1 MSPLARALLLSITL
15 VGVFLVAAFSL
26 QAWWLRQEAAARTDA
41 NERLGRALEAA
52 LSLAPR
58 APEKWDEAYQRD
70 LGALVLADVQLQRAA
85 TDLPTPSPT
94 SAERLAVAKPL
105 PGHADWTVVAI
116 GHAPALERLRRSHQR
131 LFVTTIFLALLLG
144 AAPLVL
150 SLIGARPTP
159 DRDTRAPWRRDAAG
173 LEQFARLTVERGAAL
188 EREHDAR
195 RRVEQDLQVSRTM
208 LDRSLEERI
217 KLGRE
222 LHDNMSQTLYAVSL
236 ALESVRKKMTAAPAI
251 EERLDQCVVEL
262 RRLNQEVRAYI
273 RELEPENLRR
283 ESFPT
288 ALASTLKG
296 IVPDHVAVE
305 QRFDPAALELIP
317 AEHASEL
324 VNIVREAVSNSVR
337 HGRAQRITVRAAH
350 DAGALALA
358 IADDGAGFALSQTS
372 SGGHGLAN
380 MRARAAAI
388 GGTLHVDS
396 APGKGTR
403 VLLTLPLASPPS
415 A

>member
-1 MSPLARALLLSITL
+1 MSPLTRALLLSIAL

-26 QAWWLRQEAAARTDA
+26 QAWWLRQEAGARSEAT
-41 NERLGRALEAA
+41 ERLGRSLHAA
-52 LSLAPR
+52 LRLAPR
-58 APEKWDEAYQRD
+58 SAEKWDESYRRGLSTLLQ
-70 LGALVLADVQLQRAA
+70 ADVQLQRAPAALPASSDVLFA
-85 TDLPTPSPT
+85 TVGLPDQP
-94 SAERLAVAKPL
+94 
-105 PGHADWTVVAI
+105 DWTVTAT
-116 GHAPALERLRRSHQR
+116 GNPPALDRLRRSHQR

-144 AAPLVL
+144 SVPLAFSL
-150 SLIGARPTP
+150 SGPRPAN
-159 DRDTRAPWRRDAAG
+159 DRDTRVPWRRDAAG

-188 EREHDAR
+188 ELEHDAR
-195 RRVEQDLQVSRTM
+195 RRAEENLEVSRTL

-251 EERLDQCVVEL
+251 EQRLDQCMTEL
-262 RRLNQEVRAYI
+262 RRLNQEVRAHI
-273 RELEPENLRR
+273 RELEPENVRR
-283 ESFPT
+283 ESFPA
-288 ALASTLKG
+288 ALAATLKG
-296 IVPDHVAVE
+296 LVPDHVVVE
-305 QRFDPAALELIP
+305 QRLDPTALELVP
-317 AEHASEL
+317 PEHASEL

-337 HGRAQRITVRAAH
+337 HGRARRITLRAAH

-358 IADDGAGFALSQTS
+358 IADDGAGFAVAQAG

-388 GGTLHVDS
+388 GGTLEVES

-403 VLLTLPLASPPS
+403 VLLTLPVPS
-415 A
+415 AT

>member
-26 QAWWLRQEAAARTDA
+26 QAWWLRQEAAARSDA
-41 NERLGRALEAA
+41 SERLGRTLEAA
-52 LSLAPR
+52 LRLAPR
-58 APEKWDEAYQRD
+58 APEKWDEAYRRE
-70 LGALVLADVQLQRAA
+70 LTGLVQADVQLQRTAGDA
-85 TDLPTPSPT
+85 PANGDGVW
-94 SAERLAVAKPL
+94 VAKPL
-105 PGHADWTVVAI
+105 PGQPDWTVTAA
-116 GHAPALERLRRSHQR
+116 GSSPALERLRRSHQR

-150 SLIGARPTP
+150 SLGASRPSVE
-159 DRDTRAPWRRDAAG
+159 RDTRAPWRRDAAD

-195 RRVEQDLQVSRTM
+195 RRAEQDLQVSRTL

-288 ALASTLKG
+288 ALASMLKG

-305 QRFDPAALELIP
+305 QRFDPAALERIP

-337 HGRAQRITVRAAH
+337 HGRAQRITLRAAH

-358 IADDGAGFALSQTS
+358 IADDGAGFALSQTGT
-372 SGGHGLAN
+372 GGHGLAN

-396 APGKGTR
+396 TPGKGTR
-403 VLLTLPLASPPS
+403 VLLTLPIATSS
-415 A
+415 FA

>member
-26 QAWWLRQEAAARTDA
+26 QAWWLRQEAAARSEATD
-41 NERLGRALEAA
+41 RLGRTLAAA
-52 LSLAPR
+52 LRLAPR
-58 APEKWDEAYQRD
+58 PPEKWDEAYRREIA
-70 LGALVLADVQLQRAA
+70 ALVQADVQLQRISAA
-85 TDLPTPSPT
+85 ASTPPNS
-94 SAERLAVAKPL
+94 VF
-105 PGHADWTVVAI
+105 VAI
-116 GHAPALERLRRSHQR
+116 PLARDPDLVLTATANSPGLERLRRAHQR

-144 AAPLVL
+144 AVPLVF
-150 SLIGARPTP
+150 SFSGSRPAP
-159 DRDTRAPWRRDAAG
+159 ERDTRAPWRRDAAG

-195 RRVEQDLQVSRTM
+195 RRAEEDLQVSRTL

-222 LHDNMSQTLYAVSL
+222 LHDNMSQTLYAVCL

-273 RELEPENLRR
+273 RELEPVNLRR

-296 IVPDHVAVE
+296 IVPEHVSVE
-305 QRFDPAALELIP
+305 QRFDPAALELIS

-324 VNIVREAVSNSVR
+324 VNIVREAVSNSIR
-337 HGRAQRITVRAAH
+337 HGGAQRITLRAAH

-358 IADDGAGFALSQTS
+358 IADDGAGFAVGESR

-380 MRARAAAI
+380 MRARAAAL
-388 GGTLHVDS
+388 GGTLHVES

-403 VLLTLPLASPPS
+403 VLLTLPVASTS
-415 A
+415 

>member
-26 QAWWLRQEAAARTDA
+26 QAWWLREEAAARSEAGD
-41 NERLGRALEAA
+41 RLGTALISV
-52 LSLAPR
+52 LSLSPR
-58 APEKWDEAYQRD
+58 PPEQWDEVYRKN
-70 LGALVLADVQLQRAA
+70 LSALVQADVQLHQRPIGPPVGRDVPFYSTSLGAYPGWHVSA
-85 TDLPTPSPT
+85 TGSP
-94 SAERLAVAKPL
+94 
-105 PGHADWTVVAI
+105 
-116 GHAPALERLRRSHQR
+116 PAFEKLRRFHR
-131 LFVTTIFLALLLG
+131 WILATTILLALLLG
-144 AAPLVL
+144 SIPLALAVL
-150 SLIGARPTP
+150 NSRQSPE
-159 DRDTRAPWRRDAAG
+159 RDTRAPWRRDAAG
-173 LEQFARLTVERGAAL
+173 LEQFARLTVERGTAL
-188 EREHDAR
+188 EKEHDAR
-195 RRVEQDLQVSRTM
+195 RRAEEDLQVSRTL

-273 RELEPENLRR
+273 RELEPDNLRR
-283 ESFPT
+283 ESFPI

-296 IVPDHVAVE
+296 IVPDHVSVE

-337 HGRAQRITVRAAH
+337 HGRAQRITLRAAH

-358 IADDGAGFALSQTS
+358 IADDGAGFAASQTG

-380 MRARAAAI
+380 MRARAAAL
-388 GGTLHVDS
+388 GGTLHVES

>member
-1 MSPLARALLLSITL
+1 MSSLARALLLSIAL

-26 QAWWLRQEAAARTDA
+26 QAWWLRQEAAARGEAVD
-41 NERLGRALEAA
+41 RLGRTLEAA
-52 LSLAPR
+52 LRLAPR
-58 APEKWDEAYQRD
+58 PLEKWDEAYRRE
-70 LGALVLADVQLQRAA
+70 LGALLQAEVQLQRAPVASSPSAEAIFIAIPLLKNPEWAVTA
-85 TDLPTPSPT
+85 TGNSPT
-94 SAERLAVAKPL
+94 
-105 PGHADWTVVAI
+105 
-116 GHAPALERLRRSHQR
+116 LEHLRRSHQR

-144 AAPLVL
+144 SVPLVL
-150 SLIGARPTP
+150 SLASSRPSAE
-159 DRDTRAPWRRDAAG
+159 RDTRAPWRRDAAG

-195 RRVEQDLQVSRTM
+195 RRAEEDLQVSRTL

-296 IVPDHVAVE
+296 LVPDHVVLE
-305 QRFDPAALELIP
+305 QRLDPTALELIP
-317 AEHASEL
+317 AQHASEL

-337 HGRAQRITVRAAH
+337 HGRAQRITLRAAH
-350 DAGALALA
+350 DAGSLALA
-358 IADDGAGFALSQTS
+358 IADDGAGFAASQTA

-380 MRARAAAI
+380 MRARAAAL
-388 GGTLHVDS
+388 GGTLHVES

-403 VLLTLPLASPPS
+403 VLLTLPLASPSS

>member
-1 MSPLARALLLSITL
+1 MSPLARALLLSIAL
-15 VGVFLVAAFSL
+15 VGAFLVAAFSL
-26 QAWWLRQEAAARTDA
+26 QAWWLRQEAAARVDA
-41 NERLGRALEAA
+41 TERLGRALESA
-52 LSLAPR
+52 LRLAPR
-58 APEKWDEAYQRD
+58 APEKWDEPYRRD
-70 LGALVLADVQLQRAA
+70 LGVLVQANVQLQRLTA
-85 TDLPTPSPT
+85 DTPMPAPP
-94 SAERLAVAKPL
+94 AEGLFAVKAL
-105 PGHADWTVVAI
+105 PGHADWAVTAT
-116 GHAPALERLRRSHQR
+116 GNSPALERLRRSHQR

-150 SLIGARPTP
+150 SMIGSRPSVE
-159 DRDTRAPWRRDAAG
+159 RDTRAPWRRDAAG

-195 RRVEQDLQVSRTM
+195 RRVEQDLQVSRTL

-222 LHDNMSQTLYAVSL
+222 LHDNMSQTLYAVCL

-251 EERLDQCVVEL
+251 EGRLDQCVVEL

-283 ESFPT
+283 ESFPA

-337 HGRAQRITVRAAH
+337 HGRAQRITLRAAH
-350 DAGALALA
+350 DSGALALA
-358 IADDGAGFALSQTS
+358 IADDGAGFAPS
-372 SGGHGLAN
+372 SSSAGGHGLAN
-380 MRARAAAI
+380 MRARAAAL

-403 VLLTLPLASPPS
+403 VLLTLPLASPSS

>member
-1 MSPLARALLLSITL
+1 MTPLARALLLSITL

-26 QAWWLRQEAAARTDA
+26 QAWWLRQETAARSEMAD
-41 NERLGRALEAA
+41 RLETTLSGALR
-52 LSLAPR
+52 LVSR
-58 APEKWDEAYQRD
+58 APEKWDESFRRD
-70 LGALVLADVQLQRAA
+70 LSGLVQADVQLRRAPVVA
-85 TDLPTPSPT
+85 PNLPD
-94 SAERLAVAKPL
+94 ALFAAVPL
-105 PGHADWTVVAI
+105 PGHPDWTVTAT
-116 GHAPALERLRRSHQR
+116 GNSPTLQRLRRSHQR

-144 AAPLVL
+144 AIPLVF
-150 SLIGARPTP
+150 SLASSRPNP
-159 DRDTRAPWRRDAAG
+159 ERDTRAPWRRDAAG
-173 LEQFARLTVERGAAL
+173 FEQFARLTVERGAAL

-195 RRVEQDLQVSRTM
+195 RRAEEDLQVSRTL

-296 IVPDHVAVE
+296 LVPDHVVLE
-305 QRFDPAALELIP
+305 QRLDPTALELIP
-317 AEHASEL
+317 AQHASEL

-337 HGRAQRITVRAAH
+337 HGRAQRITLRAAH
-350 DAGALALA
+350 DAGSLALA
-358 IADDGAGFALSQTS
+358 IADDGAGFAASQTA

-380 MRARAAAI
+380 MRARAAAL
-388 GGTLHVDS
+388 GGTLHVES

-403 VLLTLPLASPPS
+403 VLLTLPLASPSS

>member
-1 MSPLARALLLSITL
+1 MTPLARALLLSITL

-26 QAWWLRQEAAARTDA
+26 QAWWLRQEAAARGEA
-41 NERLGRALEAA
+41 SERLGHTLDAA
-52 LSLAPR
+52 LRLAPR
-58 APEKWDEAYQRD
+58 PPEKWDERYRRD
-70 LGALVLADVQLQRAA
+70 LSQLAQADVQLERAPGSPPAGPDNVFA
-85 TDLPTPSPT
+85 TVTLAGHPGWIVTAAGHSPT
-94 SAERLAVAKPL
+94 
-105 PGHADWTVVAI
+105 
-116 GHAPALERLRRSHQR
+116 LERLRRSHQR
-131 LFVTTIFLALLLG
+131 LFITTIFLALLLG
-144 AAPLVL
+144 AVPLVF
-150 SLIGARPTP
+150 SLAGSRPAVE
-159 DRDTRAPWRRDAAG
+159 RDTRAPWRRDAAG

-195 RRVEQDLQVSRTM
+195 RRAEEDLQVSRTL

-217 KLGRE
+217 RLGRE

-251 EERLDQCVVEL
+251 EERLDQCVIEL

-296 IVPDHVAVE
+296 LVPDHVALD

-324 VNIVREAVSNSVR
+324 VNIVREAVSNSIR
-337 HGRAQRITVRAAH
+337 HGRAQRITLRAAH

-358 IADDGAGFALSQTS
+358 IADDGAGFAPDQTGA
-372 SGGHGLAN
+372 GGHGLAN
-380 MRARAAAI
+380 MRARAAAL
-388 GGTLHVDS
+388 GGTLQVES

-403 VLLTLPLASPPS
+403 VLLTLPVASAS
-415 A
+415 